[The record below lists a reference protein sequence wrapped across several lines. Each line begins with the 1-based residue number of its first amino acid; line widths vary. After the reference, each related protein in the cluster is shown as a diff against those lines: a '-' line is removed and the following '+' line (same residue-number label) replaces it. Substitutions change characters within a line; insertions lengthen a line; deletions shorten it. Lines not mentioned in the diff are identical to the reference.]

1 MCKGNILLENSKH
14 HHDIL
19 YVNRLF
25 SIRFNADGSI
35 RIDYNQGFL
44 SYIYKK
50 AGNTQGRKL
59 LYN

>member
-1 MCKGNILLENSKH
+1 LLENSKH

-19 YVNRLF
+19 YAKRLF
-25 SIRFNADGSI
+25 SIHFNADGSI
-35 RIDYNQGFL
+35 RIDYNQENL
-44 SYIYKK
+44 SYIYEK

>member
-19 YVNRLF
+19 YVKRLF

-35 RIDYNQGFL
+35 RIDYNMEFL
-44 SYIYKK
+44 SYIYEK
-50 AGNTQGRKL
+50 AGNTKDRKP

>member
-1 MCKGNILLENSKH
+1 LLENSKH

-35 RIDYNQGFL
+35 RIDYNHEFL

>member
-19 YVNRLF
+19 YAKRLF

-35 RIDYNQGFL
+35 RIDYNQENL

-50 AGNTQGRKL
+50 AGNIKDRKL

>member
-14 HHDIL
+14 LHDIL
-19 YVNRLF
+19 YAKSLF
-25 SIRFNADGSI
+25 SIHFNADGSI
-35 RIDYNQGFL
+35 RIDYNQEIL

-50 AGNTQGRKL
+50 AGNTQGRKQ